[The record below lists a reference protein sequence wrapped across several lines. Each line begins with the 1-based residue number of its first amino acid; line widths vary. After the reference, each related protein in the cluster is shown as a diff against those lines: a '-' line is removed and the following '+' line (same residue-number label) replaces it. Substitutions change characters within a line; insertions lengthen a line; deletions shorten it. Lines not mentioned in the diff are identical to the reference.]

1 MDNIFLTFYWIFL
14 IFLNLFYQMSKESI
28 QRWQNNFF
36 LRNEKYINNLYMI
49 KEEIIFSKNINK
61 IYAIAKEKNYGL
73 VNLNILNNHFYIN

>member
-61 IYAIAKEKNYGL
+61 IYAIAKEKNYSL
-73 VNLNILNNHFYIN
+73 VIKKNP